1 MNNLRKLKSFKLVI
15 LTFLTFLLLGLVFLK
30 TTAKAEVKDINYY
43 KSQVSKMTY
52 LEKLNTLKEKNLI
65 FKSSES
71 IDKYSQTSKLNQDQK
86 AKSRE
91 IENKMFEL
99 LSTEGLTDTGSLE
112 LDLDGMEIVDTDNNL
127 TKIVYSFLNK
137 PEYFWLTGSINKQV
151 YTATQKVKTL
161 RLESY
166 FSNQVSFKKAL
177 DEFLAYSEYST
188 WQEAYQDQNKD
199 GVITRAEIAKNL
211 HDSILKRKPYNKAA
225 AENLGSSEFSFKI
238 AHSAFS
244 VFSKEN
250 LPVCDGY
257 AKAYAYVLNKL
268 GIPALVAGGNANG
281 PHAWNYVYLNQNWY
295 FTDLTWDQN
304 LDGGEIFQKYLLK
317 TQPSS
322 HQNYQDSFVSNSIVF
337 EPKKPKLANFDFGG
351 LKKEDASSL
360 TNDALP
366 QFAQGEFTEGLNPEQ
381 ANQLIELILK
391 HLNISGEN
399 PLYLNWRLS
408 KAGIV
413 KKQIDGFGEYL
424 LEIVAAT
431 ETKIA
436 KKTIKIK
443 TAYSGTTLVKVN
455 TPSGQTE
462 LSADIGSR
470 LNFYPSKTYL
480 DKTFVGFDKD
490 ISKVTKDLKE
500 VSAKYEK
507 NQSLINFLVKS
518 ADGSL
523 LYSGQMLKGQSVFEA
538 IKNNFLKPF
547 FPHLSLGSRFSHL
560 ELNGRVFSART
571 PLHQDTEVTAVF
583 RHQEPKSAQK
593 EITAGQVLKYNEFEK
608 TIGETKLTNPNALF
622 GLPDLTKY
630 GWELD
635 LVNSDIVQVAG
646 KFKLKD
652 PYLTTS
658 KIYYKP
664 ILERLKEITLD
675 TTQHTAS
682 FKNPGRFKFKY
693 ITALSFNSK
702 YQLFD
707 LNNLNQDCM
716 PGYSLIDWQI
726 KGLGEGFDVSQN
738 KYTSDLELIPKVIKA
753 KVELLY
759 KEGNKTIDFNKE
771 GIANAAQIAK
781 LIPPVNKDT
790 LFVGWL
796 AEDRHFIYTGYNVD
810 KDIKAYAQFISK
822 KELIAKLNWEVFKN
836 GKFILNSSELKN
848 QDFNKTISLIKKRF
862 PTVDIKKITLS
873 GQKVK
878 LTLGSNYSMHSVEW
892 GFDFVKDPIIY
903 WDFFKDPLMFLKK
916 FPRQAAVIGGL
927 TLALAVFSLIMLIS
941 VIKVFKRSV
950 KNKD

>member
-1 MNNLRKLKSFKLVI
+1 MNTLRKLKSFNLVI

-43 KSQVSKMTY
+43 KAEVSKKTY
-52 LEKLNTLKEKNLI
+52 LEKLSVLKEKNLI
-65 FKSSES
+65 FKPSES
-71 IDKYSQTSKLNQDQK
+71 IDKYSQTSKLNPDQK
-86 AKSRE
+86 AKSKE

-99 LSTEGLTDTGSLE
+99 LASEGLSDSGTLE
-112 LDLDGMEIVDTDNNL
+112 LDLDGMEIVDRDNNL

-137 PEYFWLTGSINKQV
+137 PEYFWLTGSIGKQV
-151 YTATQKVKTL
+151 YTTTQKVKTL

-257 AKAYAYVLNKL
+257 AKAYAYVLNRL
-268 GIPALVAGGNANG
+268 GIPTLVAGGNANG

-304 LDGGEIFQKYLLK
+304 LDGGEIFQKYFLK
-317 TQPSS
+317 TQPAS
-322 HQNYQDSFVSNSIVF
+322 HHNYEDSFISDSIVF
-337 EPKKPKLANFDFGG
+337 EPKKPKLTDFNFGG
-351 LKKEDASSL
+351 LKQEDESIL

-366 QFAQGEFTEGLNPEQ
+366 QFEQGEFTEGLNPEQ
-381 ANQLIELILK
+381 ANQLIELVLK
-391 HLNISGEN
+391 HLNIDSKK

-408 KAGIV
+408 KTGV
-413 KKQIDGFGEYL
+413 LKKQIEGYGKYL
-424 LEIVAAT
+424 LEIVVAT

-443 TAYSGTTLVKVN
+443 TTYQGTTLVKVN

-462 LSADIGSR
+462 LSADLGSR
-470 LNFYPSKTYL
+470 LGFYPNKTYQ

-507 NQSLINFLVKS
+507 NRSLINFLVKS
-518 ADGSL
+518 QNGSL
-523 LYSGQMLKGQSVFEA
+523 LYSGQMLKGQSVLEA

-547 FPHLSLGSRFSHL
+547 FPHLALGSKFSHL
-560 ELNGRVFSART
+560 ELNGQVFNART
-571 PLHQDTEVTAVF
+571 PLSKETEVTAVY
-583 RHQEPKSAQK
+583 RHQEPKTSQK
-593 EITAGQVLKYNEFEK
+593 ETTVSQVLKHSEFEK
-608 TIGETKLTNPNALF
+608 TIGETKLTNLNALF
-622 GLPDLTKY
+622 DLPDLTKY

-635 LVNSDIVQVAG
+635 LINSDIIQVAG
-646 KFKLKD
+646 KFKLKELF
-652 PYLTTS
+652 LTAP

-664 ILERLKEITLD
+664 ILDRLKEITID
-675 TTQHTAS
+675 TTKHIAS
-682 FKNPGRFKFKY
+682 FKKPGRFKFKY
-693 ITALSFNSK
+693 ITNLPFNSK

-707 LNNLNQDCM
+707 LNNLNQDCK
-716 PGYSLIDWQI
+716 PGYSLIEWQI
-726 KGLGEGFDVSQN
+726 KGLGEGFDVSQS
-738 KYTSDLELIPKVIKA
+738 KYTDDLELIPKVIKA

-759 KEGNKTIDFNKE
+759 KEGDKTIDFNKE

-781 LIPPVNKDT
+781 LIPPVGKDI

-796 AEDRHFIYTGYNVD
+796 AEDRHYIYTGYNVD
-810 KDIKAYAQFISK
+810 RDIKAYAQFISK

-848 QDFNKTISLIKKRF
+848 QDFGKTISLIKKRF
-862 PTVDIKKITLS
+862 PTVDIKKITLN
-873 GQKVK
+873 GQKVT
-878 LTLGSNYSMHSVEW
+878 LTLGSNYSLHTVNWE
-892 GFDFVKDPIIY
+892 FDFVKDPIIY
-903 WDFFKDPLMFLKK
+903 WDFFKDPLRFFKK
-916 FPRQAAVIGGL
+916 FPKQAAVIGGL
-927 TLALAVFSLIMLIS
+927 TVVLAVFSLIILVS

>member
-1 MNNLRKLKSFKLVI
+1 MSNLRKLKSFNLVI
-15 LTFLTFLLLGLVFLK
+15 LTFLTFLLFGLVFLK
-30 TTAKAEVKDINYY
+30 TTAKAQVKDINYY
-43 KSQVSKMTY
+43 KAEISKKTY
-52 LEKLNTLKEKNLI
+52 LEKLNILKEKNLI
-65 FKSSES
+65 FNSTES
-71 IDKYSQTSKLNQDQK
+71 IDKYIQTSKLNPDQK
-86 AKSRE
+86 AKSKE

-99 LSTEGLTDTGSLE
+99 LATEGLTDSGTLE
-112 LDLDGMEIVDTDNNL
+112 LDLDGMEIVDIDNNL

-151 YTATQKVKTL
+151 YTTTQKVKTL

-166 FSNQVSFKKAL
+166 FQNQVSFKKAL

-188 WQEAYQDQNKD
+188 WQEAFQDQNKD
-199 GVITRAEIAKNL
+199 GIITRAEIAKNL
-211 HDSILKRKPYNKAA
+211 HDSILKRKPYNKEA
-225 AENLGSSEFSFKI
+225 AENLGSTEFRYKI

-257 AKAYAYVLNKL
+257 AKAYAYALNKL
-268 GIPALVAGGNANG
+268 GIPTLVAGGNANG

-322 HQNYQDSFVSNSIVF
+322 HHNYEDSFVSDSIVF
-337 EPKKPKLANFDFGG
+337 EPKKPKLTDFDFGG
-351 LKKEDASSL
+351 LKQEDESSL
-360 TNDALP
+360 TNDSLP
-366 QFAQGEFTEGLNPEQ
+366 QFEQGEFTEGLNSEQ

-391 HLNISGEN
+391 HLNISGYR

-408 KAGIV
+408 KASV
-413 KKQIDGFGEYL
+413 NKKQIEGYGEYL
-424 LEIVAAT
+424 LEIVAAL

-443 TAYSGTTLVKVN
+443 TTYSGTTLVKVN

-462 LSADIGSR
+462 LSADLGSR
-470 LNFYPSKTYL
+470 LNFYPSKTYQ

-500 VSAKYEK
+500 VRAKYEK
-507 NQSLINFLVKS
+507 NRGLINFLVKS

-547 FPHLSLGSRFSHL
+547 FPHLSLGSKFSHL
-560 ELNGRVFSART
+560 ELNGKDFNART
-571 PLHQDTEVTAVF
+571 PLSKDTEVTAVY
-583 RHQEPKSAQK
+583 RHQEPNITQK
-593 EITAGQVLKYNEFEK
+593 EITAGQVLKHSEFEK

-622 GLPDLTKY
+622 DLPDLTKY

-635 LVNSDIVQVAG
+635 LINSDIIQVAN

-652 PYLTTS
+652 PFLTNP

-664 ILERLKEITLD
+664 ILDRLKEITID
-675 TTQHTAS
+675 TTQHTAA
-682 FKNPGRFKFKY
+682 FKKPGRFKFKY
-693 ITALSFNSK
+693 ITNLPFNSK

-707 LNNLNQDCM
+707 LNNLNQDCK
-716 PGYSLIDWQI
+716 PGYSLIEWQI
-726 KGLGEGFDVSQN
+726 KGLGEGFDVSQS

-759 KEGNKTIDFNKE
+759 KEGDKTIDFNKE

-781 LIPPVNKDT
+781 LIPPVSKDT
-790 LFVGWL
+790 LFIGWL

-836 GKFILNSSELKN
+836 GKFILNSTEFKN
-848 QDFNKTISLIKKRF
+848 QDYSKTISLIKKRF
-862 PTVDIKKITLS
+862 PTVEIKKITLN
-873 GQKVK
+873 GQKVN
-878 LTLGSNYSMHSVEW
+878 LTLGSNYSMHTVDWE
-892 GFDFVKDPIIY
+892 FDFVKDPIIY
-903 WDFFKDPLMFLKK
+903 WDFFKDPLTFFKK
-916 FPRQAAVIGGL
+916 FPKQAAIIGGL
-927 TLALAVFSLIMLIS
+927 TLALTAFSLIILVS

>member
-1 MNNLRKLKSFKLVI
+1 MRKLKYFNLVI
-15 LTFLTFLLLGLVFLK
+15 LTFLTFLLSGLVFFK

-43 KSQVSKMTY
+43 KAQVSKKTY
-52 LEKLNTLKEKNLI
+52 LEKLNTLKKKNLI
-65 FKSSES
+65 FKPSES
-71 IDKYSQTSKLNQDQK
+71 IDKYSQTSKLNPDQK
-86 AKSRE
+86 AKSKE

-99 LSTEGLTDTGSLE
+99 LATEGLSDSGTIE
-112 LDLDGMEIVDTDNNL
+112 LDLDGMEIVDHDNNL

-151 YTATQKVKTL
+151 YSTTQKVKTL

-225 AENLGSSEFSFKI
+225 AENLGSREFSFKI

-268 GIPALVAGGNANG
+268 GIPTLVAGGNANG
-281 PHAWNYVYLNQNWY
+281 PHAWNYVYLNQRWY

-304 LDGGEIFQKYLLK
+304 LDGGEIFQKYFLK
-317 TQPSS
+317 TQPTS
-322 HQNYQDSFVSNSIVF
+322 HQNYEDSFVSDSIVF
-337 EPKKPKLANFDFGG
+337 EPKKPKLTDFDFGG
-351 LKKEDASSL
+351 LKQEDESSL

-366 QFAQGEFTEGLNPEQ
+366 QFEQGEFTEGLNPEQ
-381 ANQLIELILK
+381 ANQLIELVLK
-391 HLNISGEN
+391 HLNIHGEK

-408 KAGIV
+408 KAGV
-413 KKQIDGFGEYL
+413 FKKQIEGYGEYL

-443 TAYSGTTLVKVN
+443 TTYRGTTLVKVN
-455 TPSGQTE
+455 TPGGQTE
-462 LSADIGSR
+462 LSADLGSR
-470 LNFYPSKTYL
+470 LNFYPNKTYQG
-480 DKTFVGFDKD
+480 KTFVGFDKD

-500 VSAKYEK
+500 VEAKYEK
-507 NQSLINFLVKS
+507 NRDLINFLVKS

-523 LYSGQMLKGQSVFEA
+523 LYSDQMLKGQSVFEA

-547 FPHLSLGSRFSHL
+547 FPHLALGSKFSHL
-560 ELNGRVFSART
+560 ELNGQIFNSRT
-571 PLHQDTEVTAVF
+571 PLSKDTEVTAVY
-583 RHQEPKSAQK
+583 RHQEPKITQK
-593 EITAGQVLKYNEFEK
+593 EITISQVLKHSEFEK
-608 TIGETKLTNPNALF
+608 TIGETKLINPNALF
-622 GLPDLTKY
+622 DLPDLTKY

-635 LVNSDIVQVAG
+635 LINSDIIQVAN

-652 PYLTTS
+652 PFLTTP

-664 ILERLKEITLD
+664 ILDRLKEITID
-675 TTQHTAS
+675 TTKHIAS
-682 FKNPGRFKFKY
+682 FKKPGRFKFKY
-693 ITALSFNSK
+693 ITNLPFNSK

-707 LNNLNQDCM
+707 LNILNQDCK
-716 PGYSLIDWQI
+716 PGYSLIEWQI
-726 KGLGEGFDVSQN
+726 KGLGEGFDVSQS

-759 KEGNKTIDFNKE
+759 KEGDKTIDFNKE

-781 LIPPVNKDT
+781 LIPPVDKDT

-810 KDIKAYAQFISK
+810 RDIKAYAQVISK

-848 QDFNKTISLIKKRF
+848 QDFSKTISLIKKRF
-862 PTVDIKKITLS
+862 PTIDIKKITIS
-873 GQKVK
+873 GQKVNLK
-878 LTLGSNYSMHSVEW
+878 LGSNYSMHTVNW
-892 GFDFVKDPIIY
+892 DFDFVKDPIIY
-903 WDFFKDPLMFLKK
+903 WDFFKDPLMFFKK
-916 FPRQAAVIGGL
+916 FPKQAAVIGGL
-927 TLALAVFSLIMLIS
+927 TLTLFSFSLIILIS

>member
-1 MNNLRKLKSFKLVI
+1 MNTLRKLKSFNLVI
-15 LTFLTFLLLGLVFLK
+15 LTFLIFLLLSLVFLK
-30 TTAKAEVKDINYY
+30 TTAKAEVRDINYY
-43 KSQVSKMTY
+43 KAQVSKKTY

-65 FKSSES
+65 FKPSES
-71 IDKYSQTSKLNQDQK
+71 IDKYSQTSKLNPDQK
-86 AKSRE
+86 AKSKE
-91 IENKMFEL
+91 IENKMFQL
-99 LSTEGLTDTGSLE
+99 LATEGLSDSGAIE
-112 LDLDGMEIVDTDNNL
+112 LDLDGMEIVDHDNNL

-151 YTATQKVKTL
+151 YTTTQKVKTL

-166 FSNQVSFKKAL
+166 FSSQVSFKKAL

-225 AENLGSSEFSFKI
+225 AENLGSAEFSFKI
-238 AHSAFS
+238 AHSSFS
-244 VFSKEN
+244 VFSREN

-268 GIPALVAGGNANG
+268 GIPTLVAGGNANG

-304 LDGGEIFQKYLLK
+304 LNGGEIFQKHLLK
-317 TQPSS
+317 TQPAS
-322 HQNYQDSFVSNSIVF
+322 HQNYEDSFVSDSIVF
-337 EPKKPKLANFDFGG
+337 EPKKPKLTDFDFGG
-351 LKKEDASSL
+351 LKQEDESSL

-366 QFAQGEFTEGLNPEQ
+366 QFEQGEFTEGLNPEQ
-381 ANQLIELILK
+381 ANQLIELVLK
-391 HLNISGEN
+391 HLNILGEK

-408 KAGIV
+408 KAGVV
-413 KKQIDGFGEYL
+413 KKQIEGYGEYL
-424 LEIVAAT
+424 LEIAAAT

-436 KKTIKIK
+436 KKTIQIK
-443 TAYSGTTLVKVN
+443 TTYQGTTLVKVN

-462 LSADIGSR
+462 LSADLGSR
-470 LNFYPSKTYL
+470 LNFYPNKTYQ

-490 ISKVTKDLKE
+490 ISKVSKDLKE
-500 VSAKYEK
+500 VEAKYEK
-507 NQSLINFLVKS
+507 NRSLINFLVKS
-518 ADGSL
+518 RDGSL
-523 LYSGQMLKGQSVFEA
+523 LYSGQMLKGQSVLDA

-547 FPHLSLGSRFSHL
+547 FPHLALGSKFSHL
-560 ELNGRVFSART
+560 ELNGQIFNTRT
-571 PLHQDTEVTAVF
+571 PLSKDTEVTAVY
-583 RHQEPKSAQK
+583 RHQEPKTTQK
-593 EITAGQVLKYNEFEK
+593 EITVAQVLKHSEFVK

-622 GLPDLTKY
+622 DLPDLTKY

-635 LVNSDIVQVAG
+635 LINSDIIQVAN

-652 PYLTTS
+652 PFLPAP

-664 ILERLKEITLD
+664 ILGRLKEITIN
-675 TTQHTAS
+675 TTQHTTS
-682 FKNPGRFKFKY
+682 FKKPGRFKFKY
-693 ITALSFNSK
+693 IANLPFNSK

-707 LNNLNQDCM
+707 LNNLNQDCK
-716 PGYSLIDWQI
+716 PGYSLIEWQI
-726 KGLGEGFDVSQN
+726 KGLGEGFDVSQS
-738 KYTSDLELIPKVIKA
+738 KYTDDLELIPKVIKA

-759 KEGNKTIDFNKE
+759 KEGDKTIDFNKE

-781 LIPPVNKDT
+781 LIPPVGKDT

-796 AEDRHFIYTGYNVD
+796 AEDKHFIYTGYNVD
-810 KDIKAYAQFISK
+810 RDIKAYAQVISK

-848 QDFNKTISLIKKRF
+848 QDFSKTIGLIKKRF
-862 PTVDIKKITLS
+862 PTVDIKKITLN
-873 GQKVK
+873 GQKVN
-878 LTLGSNYSMHSVEW
+878 LTLGSNYSMHTVDWE
-892 GFDFVKDPIIY
+892 FDFVKDPIIY
-903 WDFFKDPLMFLKK
+903 WDFFKDPLKFFKK
-916 FPRQAAVIGGL
+916 FSKQAAIIGGL
-927 TLALAVFSLIMLIS
+927 TLALAAFSLIILIS

>member
-1 MNNLRKLKSFKLVI
+1 MRKLKSFNLII
-15 LTFLTFLLLGLVFLK
+15 LTFFSFLLFGLVFLK

-43 KSQVSKMTY
+43 KTEVSKKTY

-86 AKSRE
+86 AKSKE

-99 LSTEGLTDTGSLE
+99 LATEGLTDSGTLE
-112 LDLDGMEIVDTDNNL
+112 LDLDGMEIVDSDNNL

-177 DEFLAYSEYST
+177 DEFLIYSEYST

-199 GVITRAEIAKNL
+199 GIITRAEIAKNL
-211 HDSILKRKPYNKAA
+211 HDAILKRKPYNKAA

-238 AHSAFS
+238 SHSSFS

-257 AKAYAYVLNKL
+257 TKAFAYVLNKL
-268 GIPALVAGGNANG
+268 GIPTLVAGGNANG

-295 FTDLTWDQN
+295 FADLTWDQN
-304 LDGGEIFQKYLLK
+304 LDGGEIFQKYFLK

-322 HQNYQDSFVSNSIVF
+322 HQNYTDSFVSSSIVF
-337 EPKKPKLANFDFGG
+337 EPKKPKLAEFDFGG
-351 LKKEDASSL
+351 LKQEDVSSL

-366 QFAQGEFTEGLNPEQ
+366 QFEQGEFTEGLNPEQ

-391 HLNISGEN
+391 HLNISDDR

-408 KAGIV
+408 KAGV
-413 KKQIDGFGEYL
+413 NKKQIEGYGEYL
-424 LEIVAAT
+424 LEIVAAL

-462 LSADIGSR
+462 LSADLGSR
-470 LNFYPSKTYL
+470 LNFYPSKTYQE
-480 DKTFVGFDKD
+480 KTFVGFDKD
-490 ISKVTKDLKE
+490 VSKVTKDLKE
-500 VSAKYEK
+500 VTAKYE
-507 NQSLINFLVKS
+507 NNRSLINFLVKS
-518 ADGSL
+518 QDGSL

-547 FPHLSLGSRFSHL
+547 FPHLSLGSKFSHL
-560 ELNGRVFSART
+560 ELNDRVFNTRT

-583 RHQEPKSAQK
+583 RHQEPKKVQK
-593 EITAGQVLKYNEFEK
+593 EVTVGQVLKYNEFEK
-608 TIGETKLTNPNALF
+608 TIAETKLTNSNALF
-622 GLPDLTKY
+622 DLPDLTKY

-635 LVNSDIVQVAG
+635 LFNSDIIQVAG

-652 PYLTTS
+652 PFLTAP

-664 ILERLKEITLD
+664 ISDRLKEITLD
-675 TTQHTAS
+675 TTAHEAA
-682 FKNPGRFKFKY
+682 FKKPGKFKFKY
-693 ITALSFNSK
+693 ITNLAFNSK

-707 LNNLNQDCM
+707 LNNLNQDCK
-716 PGYSLIDWQI
+716 PGYSLIEWQI
-726 KGLGEGFDVSQN
+726 KDLGEGFDVSQS
-738 KYTSDLELIPKVIKA
+738 KYTSYLELIPKVIKA

-759 KEGNKTIDFNKE
+759 KDGDKTVDFNKE

-790 LFVGWL
+790 LFIGWL
-796 AEDRHFIYTGYNVD
+796 ADDGHFIYTGYNVD
-810 KDIKAYAQFISK
+810 KDTKAYAQFISK

-848 QDFNKTISLIKKRF
+848 QDFSKTISLIKKRF
-862 PTVDIKKITLS
+862 PTVEIKKIAIN
-873 GQKVK
+873 GQKVN
-878 LTLGSNYSMHSVEW
+878 LTISSNYSMHSVNWE
-892 GFDFVKDPIIY
+892 FDFVKDPVIY
-903 WDFFKDPLMFLKK
+903 WDFFKDPLMFFKK
-916 FPRQAAVIGGL
+916 FPKQAAIIGGM
-927 TLALAVFSLIMLIS
+927 TLALAAFSLIILVS
-941 VIKVFKRSV
+941 VVKVFKRSV